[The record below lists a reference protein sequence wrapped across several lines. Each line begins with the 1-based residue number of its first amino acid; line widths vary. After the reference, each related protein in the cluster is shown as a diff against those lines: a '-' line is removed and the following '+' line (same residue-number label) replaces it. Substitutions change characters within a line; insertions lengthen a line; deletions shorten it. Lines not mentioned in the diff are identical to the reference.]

1 MDVAVFEKVPFF
13 FLFLYGF
20 LAAFS
25 DVDGNVQ
32 SESFCNDVV
41 TAKRQASENVV
52 SQINGC
58 RLTWPRNV
66 YYRHQSSTKPPVL
79 CYCFNFRVAKYQE
92 ANPTIYTVI
101 TFPFLFADM
110 FGDWG
115 HGICLLIGA
124 LVLIAREGKL
134 ITQAETWELH
144 GDVILWSN
152 AHWYLPYVGL
162 KFYIYE
168 KLKRHVSEEH

>member
-1 MDVAVFEKVPFF
+1 MSTAMSNRK
-13 FLFLYGF
+13 
-20 LAAFS
+20 AS
-25 DVDGNVQ
+25 
-32 SESFCNDVV
+32 V
-41 TAKRQASENVV
+41 TTSSLAKRQASENVV
-52 SQINGC
+52 GKSMALPPHLAKK
-58 RLTWPRNV
+58 RLLPPPIV
-66 YYRHQSSTKPPVL
+66 HQQPPVL

-144 GDVILWSN
+144 GDVILWSLCPTLIGN
-152 AHWYLPYVGL
+152 LPYVGL

-168 KLKRHVSEEH
+168 KLKRHISEEH